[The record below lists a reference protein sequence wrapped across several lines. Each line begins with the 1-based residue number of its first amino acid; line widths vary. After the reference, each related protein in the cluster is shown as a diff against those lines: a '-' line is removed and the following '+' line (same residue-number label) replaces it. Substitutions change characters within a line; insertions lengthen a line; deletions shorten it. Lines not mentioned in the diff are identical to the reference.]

1 MASSYELCFLT
12 SFLLNREQL
21 NNMDFQNI
29 QILPNSPT
37 QDGEDAVLSFFV
49 ELPDGTTMPS
59 ELLSIIYMSAS
70 PPVIAQDNALNVTSS
85 PYVNPTL
92 TPEHRVPLTV
102 NGLSS
107 GTSVCACFHF
117 LKLYEIIL
125 LICFSEI
132 NGVTHHIHSRE

>member
-1 MASSYELCFLT
+1 
-12 SFLLNREQL
+12 
-21 NNMDFQNI
+21 MDFQNI